1 MVLILCTFD
10 LCGLFHKHIN
20 HTNRGL
26 PELKKKNLQSCDMLQ
41 VD

>member
-1 MVLILCTFD
+1 MVLLLFKFD
-10 LCGLFHKHIN
+10 LRGLFHKHIN

-26 PELKKKNLQSCDMLQ
+26 PELKKYLRFCDMLQ

>member
-1 MVLILCTFD
+1 MVLILCKFD
-10 LCGLFHKHIN
+10 SCGLLHKHIN

-26 PELKKKNLQSCDMLQ
+26 PELKKYLQLCDMLQ